1 MIAYSGDGVGEGES
15 IARKMENGACSRK
28 LFLCVVQVQWTG
40 FSPVPTGP
48 SNSLWKNQSLNL
60 SIPKLI

>member
-1 MIAYSGDGVGEGES
+1 MVAYSSDGVGEGES
-15 IARKMENGACSRK
+15 IARTMENGACSRK

-40 FSPVPTGP
+40 FSPLPTGP
-48 SNSLWKNQSLNL
+48 SNSIWKNQSLNL

>member
-1 MIAYSGDGVGEGES
+1 MVAYSGDGVGEGES
-15 IARKMENGACSRK
+15 MARKTENGACSRK
-28 LFLCVVQVQWTG
+28 LFLCVVQVQWNG
-40 FSPVPTGP
+40 FSPLPTGP